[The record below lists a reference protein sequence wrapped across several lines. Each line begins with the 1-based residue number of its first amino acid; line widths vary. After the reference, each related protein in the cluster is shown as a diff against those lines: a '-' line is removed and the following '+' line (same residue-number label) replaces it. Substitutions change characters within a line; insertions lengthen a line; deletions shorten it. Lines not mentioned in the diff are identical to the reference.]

1 MKNLPLSIFAIIT
14 TLIFS
19 SCSQE
24 ETTFLEEPS
33 SELFGKVML
42 SRNASGAYTLNL
54 ETNNNVASSIT
65 NDDKANSLDIDLY
78 SETGAVKESISESMS
93 TGSEESFFVNLKNTI
108 TDRTFKV
115 KVSDKDIKFSRTE
128 LNEQDDHLNSYSI
141 IDNGDNTFD
150 LNFSVDA
157 LIDVDFTQDEDTGE
171 YLIHLEPGEGSQ
183 TDYSMT
189 FERQEGQ
196 TTDIAF
202 VNYYPS
208 ESGRVNT
215 TTSTNRR
222 RRPEVSVSESD

>member
-42 SRNASGAYTLNL
+42 SRNASGAYTMDL
-54 ETNNNVASSIT
+54 ETKNNVASNIT
-65 NDDKANSLDIDLY
+65 SNNKSNSLDIDLY
-78 SETGAVKESISESMS
+78 SDTGAVREIISEPVS
-93 TGSEESFFVNLKNTI
+93 TGSEDQFLLNLKNTI
-108 TDRTFKV
+108 TNRTFKLTV
-115 KVSDKDIKFSRTE
+115 YDKDIKFSRTE
-128 LNEQDDHLNSYSI
+128 LNEEEDHLNSYSI
-141 IDNGDNTFD
+141 VDNGDDTFY
-150 LNFSVDA
+150 LNFTVDA
-157 LIDVDFTQDEDTGE
+157 LVDVDFTQDEDTGE

-183 TDYSMT
+183 SEFSMT

-202 VNYYPS
+202 VNYYSS
-208 ESGRVNT
+208 ESARV
-215 TTSTNRR
+215 TTSTNRI
-222 RRPEVSVSESD
+222 RRPKVSVGESD

>member
-115 KVSDKDIKFSRTE
+115 RVSDKDIKFSRTE

-150 LNFSVDA
+150 LNFIVDP

-171 YLIHLEPGEGSQ
+171 YIVHLEPGEGSQ
-183 TDYSMT
+183 ADYSMT

-196 TTDIAF
+196 TTDITF
-202 VNYYPS
+202 VNYYS
-208 ESGRVNT
+208 STESGRV
-215 TTSTNRR
+215 TTSTSRI
-222 RRPEVSVSESD
+222 RRPKVSIGESD

>member
-1 MKNLPLSIFAIIT
+1 MKNLSLPIFVLIT

-19 SCSQE
+19 SCSQDD
-24 ETTFLEEPS
+24 TTFLEEPS

-42 SRNASGAYTLNL
+42 SRNASGAYTLDL
-54 ETNNNVASSIT
+54 ETSNDVTSSFS
-65 NDDKANSLDIDLY
+65 NDDKANSLDIDLF
-78 SETGAVKESISESMS
+78 SDTGAVSEIISEPVS
-93 TGSEESFFVNLKNTI
+93 TGSQDQFLLNFKNTI
-108 TDRTFKV
+108 TNRTFKLTV
-115 KVSDKDIKFSRTE
+115 QDKDIKFSRTE
-128 LNEQDDHLNSYSI
+128 LNEQDDHLSSYSI
-141 IDNGDNTFD
+141 VDNGDNTFD

-202 VNYYPS
+202 VNYYSS
-208 ESGRVNT
+208 ESGRV

-222 RRPEVSVSESD
+222 RRPEVSVGESD

>member
-42 SRNASGAYTLNL
+42 SRNASGAYTMDL
-54 ETNNNVASSIT
+54 ETKNNVASNIT
-65 NDDKANSLDIDLY
+65 SNNKSNSLDIDLY
-78 SETGAVKESISESMS
+78 SDTGAVREVISEPVS
-93 TGSEESFFVNLKNTI
+93 TGSEDQFLLNLKNTI
-108 TDRTFKV
+108 TNRTFKLTV
-115 KVSDKDIKFSRTE
+115 YDKDIKFSRTE
-128 LNEQDDHLNSYSI
+128 LNEEEDHLNSYSI
-141 IDNGDNTFD
+141 VDNGDDTFD
-150 LNFSVDA
+150 LNFTVDA
-157 LIDVDFTQDEDTGE
+157 LVDVDFTQDEDTGE

-183 TDYSMT
+183 SEFSMT

-202 VNYYPS
+202 VNYYSS
-208 ESGRVNT
+208 ESARV
-215 TTSTNRR
+215 TTSTSRI
-222 RRPEVSVSESD
+222 RRPKVSVGESD

>member
-1 MKNLPLSIFAIIT
+1 MKNLSLPIFVLIT

-19 SCSQE
+19 SCSQDD
-24 ETTFLEEPS
+24 TTFLEEPS

-42 SRNASGAYTLNL
+42 SRNASGAYTLDL
-54 ETNNNVASSIT
+54 ETSNDVTSSFT
-65 NDDKANSLDIDLY
+65 NDDKANSLDIDLF
-78 SETGAVKESISESMS
+78 SDTGAVSEIISEPVS
-93 TGSEESFFVNLKNTI
+93 TGSQDQFLLNFKNTI
-108 TDRTFKV
+108 TNRTFKLTV
-115 KVSDKDIKFSRTE
+115 QDKDIKFSRTE
-128 LNEQDDHLNSYSI
+128 LNEQDDHLSSYSI
-141 IDNGDNTFD
+141 VDNGDNTFD

-202 VNYYPS
+202 VNYYS
-208 ESGRVNT
+208 SDSGRV

-222 RRPEVSVSESD
+222 RRPEVSVGESD

>member
-42 SRNASGAYTLNL
+42 SRNASGAYTMDL
-54 ETNNNVASSIT
+54 ETKNNVASNIT
-65 NDDKANSLDIDLY
+65 SNNKSNSLDIDLY
-78 SETGAVKESISESMS
+78 SDTGAVREIISEPVS
-93 TGSEESFFVNLKNTI
+93 TGSEDQFLLNLKNTI
-108 TDRTFKV
+108 TNRTFKLTV
-115 KVSDKDIKFSRTE
+115 YDKDIKFSRTE
-128 LNEQDDHLNSYSI
+128 LNEEEDHLNSYSI
-141 IDNGDNTFD
+141 VDNGDDTFD
-150 LNFSVDA
+150 LNFTVDA
-157 LIDVDFTQDEDTGE
+157 LVDVDFTQDEDTGE

-183 TDYSMT
+183 SEFSMT

-202 VNYYPS
+202 VNYYSS
-208 ESGRVNT
+208 ESDRV
-215 TTSTNRR
+215 TTSTSRI
-222 RRPEVSVSESD
+222 RRPKVSVGESD

>member
-1 MKNLPLSIFAIIT
+1 MKNLSLIIFVLIT
-14 TLIFS
+14 SLIFS

-24 ETTFLEEPS
+24 DSIFLEEPS

-42 SRNASGAYTLNL
+42 SRNESGAYTMNL
-54 ETNNNVASSIT
+54 ETSNNVSSSIT
-65 NDDKANSLDIDLY
+65 SDDKANSLDIDFY
-78 SETGAVKESISESMS
+78 SETGALKEKISEPMS
-93 TGSEESFFVNLKNTI
+93 TGSDDHFLVNFKNTI
-108 TDRTFKV
+108 TNRTFKLSV
-115 KVSDKDIKFSRTE
+115 HDKDIQFSRTE
-128 LNEQDDHLNSYSI
+128 LNEQDDHLSSYSI
-141 IDNGDNTFD
+141 VDNGDNTFD
-150 LNFSVDA
+150 LNFTVDT

-202 VNYYPS
+202 LNYYSS
-208 ESGRVNT
+208 ESGRV

-222 RRPEVSVSESD
+222 RRPEVSVGESD

>member
-1 MKNLPLSIFAIIT
+1 MKNLSLPIFVLIT

-19 SCSQE
+19 SCSQDD
-24 ETTFLEEPS
+24 TTFLEEPS

-42 SRNASGAYTLNL
+42 SRNASGAYTLDL
-54 ETNNNVASSIT
+54 ETSNDVTSSFT
-65 NDDKANSLDIDLY
+65 NDDKANSLDIDLF
-78 SETGAVKESISESMS
+78 SDTGAVSEIISEPVS
-93 TGSEESFFVNLKNTI
+93 TGSQDQFLLNFKNTI
-108 TDRTFKV
+108 TNRTFKLTV
-115 KVSDKDIKFSRTE
+115 QDKDIKFSRTE
-128 LNEQDDHLNSYSI
+128 LNEEEDHLNSYSI
-141 IDNGDNTFD
+141 VDNGDNTFD

-157 LIDVDFTQDEDTGE
+157 LIEVDFTQDEDTGE

-202 VNYYPS
+202 VNYYS
-208 ESGRVNT
+208 SDSGRV

-222 RRPEVSVSESD
+222 RRPEVSVGESD

>member
-115 KVSDKDIKFSRTE
+115 RVSDKDIKFSRTE

-141 IDNGDNTFD
+141 VDNGDDTFD
-150 LNFSVDA
+150 LNFTVDP

-171 YLIHLEPGEGSQ
+171 YIVHLEPGEGSQ
-183 TDYSMT
+183 ADYSMT

-202 VNYYPS
+202 VNYYSS
-208 ESGRVNT
+208 ESARV
-215 TTSTNRR
+215 TTSTSRI
-222 RRPEVSVSESD
+222 RRPKVSVGESD

>member
-1 MKNLPLSIFAIIT
+1 MKNLSLPIFVLIT

-19 SCSQE
+19 SCSQDD
-24 ETTFLEEPS
+24 TTFLEEPS

-42 SRNASGAYTLNL
+42 SRNASGAYTLDL
-54 ETNNNVASSIT
+54 ETSNDVTSSFS
-65 NDDKANSLDIDLY
+65 NDDKANSLDIDLF
-78 SETGAVKESISESMS
+78 SDTGAVSEIISEPVS
-93 TGSEESFFVNLKNTI
+93 TGSQDQFLLNFKNTI
-108 TDRTFKV
+108 TNRTFKLTV
-115 KVSDKDIKFSRTE
+115 QDKDIKFSRTE
-128 LNEQDDHLNSYSI
+128 LNEQDDHLSSYSI
-141 IDNGDNTFD
+141 VDNGDNTFD

-157 LIDVDFTQDEDTGE
+157 LIEVDFTQDEDTGE

-202 VNYYPS
+202 VNYYS
-208 ESGRVNT
+208 SDSGRV

-222 RRPEVSVSESD
+222 RRPEVSVGESD

>member
-1 MKNLPLSIFAIIT
+1 MKNLSLPIFVLIT

-19 SCSQE
+19 SCSQDD
-24 ETTFLEEPS
+24 TTFLEEPS

-42 SRNASGAYTLNL
+42 SRNASGAYTLDL
-54 ETNNNVASSIT
+54 ETSNDVTSSFT
-65 NDDKANSLDIDLY
+65 NDDKANSLDIDLF
-78 SETGAVKESISESMS
+78 SDTGAVSEIISEPVS
-93 TGSEESFFVNLKNTI
+93 TGSQDQFLLNFKNTI
-108 TDRTFKV
+108 TNRTFKLTV
-115 KVSDKDIKFSRTE
+115 QDKDIKFSRTE
-128 LNEQDDHLNSYSI
+128 LNEQDDHLSSYSI
-141 IDNGDNTFD
+141 VDNGDNTFD

-157 LIDVDFTQDEDTGE
+157 LIEVDFTQDEDTGE

-202 VNYYPS
+202 VNYYS
-208 ESGRVNT
+208 SDSGRV

-222 RRPEVSVSESD
+222 RRPEVSVGESD

>member
-150 LNFSVDA
+150 LNFIVDP

-171 YLIHLEPGEGSQ
+171 YIVHLEPGEGSQ
-183 TDYSMT
+183 ADYSMT

-196 TTDIAF
+196 TTDITF
-202 VNYYPS
+202 VNYYS
-208 ESGRVNT
+208 STESGRV
-215 TTSTNRR
+215 TTSTSRI
-222 RRPEVSVSESD
+222 RRPKVSIGESD